1 MTRMILIKKLM
12 TMKKKRPL
20 LKMTNKKDLLFCTT
34 MDYLIPKTN
43 FIIAKSWILIEYP
56 VHSRHVH
63 KL

>member
-20 LKMTNKKDLLFCTT
+20 LKMTNKKDLLFCTK
-34 MDYLIPKTN
+34 MYYVIPKDKHYFCQELDLN
-43 FIIAKSWILIEYP
+43 EYP